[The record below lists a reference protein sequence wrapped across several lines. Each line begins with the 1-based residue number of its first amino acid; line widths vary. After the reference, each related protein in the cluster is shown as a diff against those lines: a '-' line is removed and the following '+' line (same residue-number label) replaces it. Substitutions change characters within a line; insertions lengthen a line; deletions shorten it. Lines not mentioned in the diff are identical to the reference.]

1 MYKFVTLCFLAGLVF
16 LPNTTS
22 TADALPVTKPVT
34 PAPVTM
40 SGKRVEQVALN
51 LKADLDR
58 QEAALMKYIKSMQL
72 DHERRNARLK
82 SLRFTLADLKLKLDN
97 ATRTYN
103 NFDGQVVSQQN
114 ANRPLD
120 VAFNRT
126 SAMYERDMKA
136 LKEEK
141 AFVEALLKYIRL
153 KKC

>member
-1 MYKFVTLCFLAGLVF
+1 MYKFVTLCFLAGLVL

-34 PAPVTM
+34 AAPTL
-40 SGKRVEQVALN
+40 SGKRVEQVAIN
-51 LKADLDR
+51 LKADLER
-58 QEAALMKYIKSMQL
+58 QEAALMRYIKSIQL
-72 DHERRNARLK
+72 EHVKRTDRLK
-82 SLRFTLADLKLKLDN
+82 SLRFTLADLKLKMDN

-103 NFDGQVVSQQN
+103 NFDGRVVSQQN
-114 ANRPLD
+114 VDRPLD

-126 SAMYERDMKA
+126 TAMYERDMKA

>member
-16 LPNTTS
+16 LPNSTS
-22 TADALPVTKPVT
+22 TADALPVTPSVT
-34 PAPVTM
+34 AAPTL
-40 SGKRVEQVALN
+40 SGKRVEQVAIN
-51 LKADLDR
+51 LKADLER
-58 QEAALMKYIKSMQL
+58 QEAALMRYIKSIQI

-114 ANRPLD
+114 ADRPLD
-120 VAFNRT
+120 VSFNRT
-126 SAMYERDMKA
+126 TAMYERDMKA

-141 AFVEALLKYIRL
+141 AFVDALLKYIRL